1 MIPPAASPRLRED
14 FARTLG
20 PHWSTLLPGQG
31 SLEFTGGSLRLVNAE
46 TSALR
51 YTDAQIDDTQRLARR
66 AFLWRP
72 PLRLAVRARFSH
84 PGPPLVEGAGILRG
98 TAGFG
103 FWNDPFLMTGLRVPT
118 LPRAIWFFYASPPS
132 NMKLDLRTPGY
143 GWKAATIDALRWPA
157 FFLAL
162 SAPLA
167 VPLMNVRPLYRR
179 LWPVLQRV
187 LRVAEAPVEAPMT
200 EWHTYA
206 IEWGSRSARF
216 SVDDTAVLATDCSP
230 RGPLGLVIWL
240 DNQYLVATPWGRLG
254 YGLLASE
261 GRQWLELE
269 SVEIS

>member
-66 AFLWRP
+66 AFPWRP